1 MSSAKDILKDNKK
14 ILLLA
19 GGLLVACVLGLYL
32 TKDGGLLSMNTNLSD
47 LTQEKKYSA
56 PEQVME
62 SNIDYKAVLKTSVG
76 DITIDLLEK
85 ETPVTVNSF
94 LFLVQNHYYED
105 MIFHRVIKDFVIQT
119 GDPTATGTGGP
130 GYYIDNE
137 ITDRKYGKYVVGMAN
152 AGADTNGSQFFITS
166 GNIPSSNAQ
175 YMDGKYTIFGVVES
189 GFAVV
194 DSIEKV
200 ETDGDDKPINDVL
213 LDSIQI
219 LEN

>member
-1 MSSAKDILKDNKK
+1 MSSVKDVVKDNKK

-19 GGLLVACVLGLYL
+19 VGLLVACVLGLYL
-32 TKDGGLLSMNTNLSD
+32 TKDGGLLSMNQNISD
-47 LTQEKKYSA
+47 LTSTKKFSA
-56 PEQVME
+56 PEQVMQ
-62 SNIDYKAVLKTSVG
+62 SGVDYKAVLKTSVG

-94 LFLVQNHYYED
+94 LFLVENHYYED

-119 GDPTATGTGGP
+119 GDPTGTGTGGP

-166 GNIPSSNAQ
+166 GNIATENSS
-175 YMDGKYTIFGVVES
+175 YMDGKYTIFGIVTK

-200 ETDGDDKPINDVL
+200 ETDKNDKPVNDVKL
-213 LDSIQI
+213 VSVQI